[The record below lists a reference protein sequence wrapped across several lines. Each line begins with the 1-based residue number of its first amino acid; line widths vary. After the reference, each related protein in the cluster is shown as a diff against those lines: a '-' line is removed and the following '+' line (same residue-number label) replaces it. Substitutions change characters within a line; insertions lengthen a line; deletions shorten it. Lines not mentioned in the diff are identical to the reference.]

1 MNERESIISL
11 REQLHRHNYNYY
23 VLNAPTISDKEFDE
37 MMHRLQALE
46 EKYPDMSDPNSPTQ
60 RVGSDLNDEFRTVP
74 HRRPMLSL
82 ANTYNLEEVREF
94 YQRVFDGLHGQPFQ
108 VCAELKYDGLS
119 ISLHYRDGKLVQA
132 LTRGDGVQ
140 GDDVTANVRT
150 IRSIP
155 LVLDSSRED
164 IPEEFE
170 IRGEVLMPWQS
181 FERLNDERSQAG
193 EDLFANPRNAASG
206 TLKSKDPK
214 VVSQRGLDAYL
225 YYLLGED
232 IPSTGHYENMESAR
246 SWGFQVS
253 KDMRLCN
260 TLEELWEYISY
271 WDVHRKE
278 LPVATDGIVIK
289 VNSLAQQKAL
299 GMTAKSPRWAI
310 AYKFQAEQA
319 CTILREVTFQVGR
332 TGVVTPVANMDSVLL
347 SGTMVHRATLHNA
360 DVLEALDLHIG
371 DHVLVEKGGEIIPKI
386 VGKETLGPADPKT
399 PADPSP
405 TLPQGEGVVTTDLC
419 PHQTVHHTPSPCGR
433 VGEGAFPV
441 RFIQRCPVCGTPL
454 VRGEEEASHYCPND
468 LHCAPQIIGRL
479 EHFVSRKAMNI
490 SQVGSELIQQ
500 YYRNG
505 MLHDVSDFYRIT
517 HDKKVADSVARSTEV
532 PFERVLF
539 ALGIRF
545 VGEIAAKTLARKF
558 KDIDSL
564 MSATM
569 EQLLETDGI
578 GNVIAESIINYFASE
593 ENRALI
599 ERLRQAGL
607 QFTLSEE
614 QLSAHSTT
622 LQGQSIVISGVF
634 AHHSRDE
641 YKRIIEQH
649 GGKNVGSISG
659 KTSFI
664 LAGENMGPSKLE
676 KAEKLG
682 VRIVSEDE
690 FLAMIGQV

>member
-23 VLNAPTISDKEFDE
+23 VLNAPVISDKEFDE
-37 MMHRLQALE
+37 MMHRLQDLE

-94 YQRVFDGLHGQPFQ
+94 YQRVSDGLHGQPFQ

-181 FERLNDERSQAG
+181 FERLNGERSQAG

-232 IPSTGHYENMESAR
+232 MPSTGHYENMESAR

-386 VGKETLGPADPKT
+386 VGKKETENGKRKT
-399 PADPSP
+399 ENSEKSEYSEYSETSDDKHSP
-405 TLPQGEGVVTTDLC
+405 FRFPFSVFR
-419 PHQTVHHTPSPCGR
+419 SPI
-433 VGEGAFPV
+433 

-490 SQVGSELIQQ
+490 SQVGPELIQQ

-558 KDIDSL
+558 KNIDSL

-599 ERLRQAGL
+599 ERLRLAGL

-614 QLSAHSTT
+614 QLSTHSTT

-634 AHHSRDE
+634 VHHSRDE

-690 FLAMIGQV
+690 FLAMIGQE

>member
-37 MMHRLQALE
+37 MMHRLQDLE

-94 YQRVFDGLHGQPFQ
+94 YQRVSDGLHGQPFQ

-181 FERLNDERSQAG
+181 FERLNGERSQAG

-386 VGKETLGPADPKT
+386 VGKKETENGKRKT
-399 PADPSP
+399 ENSEKSEYSEYSETSDDKHSP
-405 TLPQGEGVVTTDLC
+405 FRFPFSVFR
-419 PHQTVHHTPSPCGR
+419 SPI
-433 VGEGAFPV
+433 

-490 SQVGSELIQQ
+490 SQVGPELIQQ

-599 ERLRQAGL
+599 ERLRLAGL

-614 QLSAHSTT
+614 QLSTHSTT

-690 FLAMIGQV
+690 FLAMIGLE